1 MFSTKPSLGLKGH
14 GLKKKKNQVGGFFTT
29 VLLLL
34 KGLFQKIM
42 WSKSQREHLHSKK
55 SGNETRNTVYVLC
68 EDY

>member
-42 WSKSQREHLHSKK
+42 WSKSQREHKK
-55 SGNETRNTVYVLC
+55 VGMRLEILFMSYVKIIKQS
-68 EDY
+68 